1 MSDDA
6 DNEPGSG
13 PSDGSRPDDEAPID
27 TPTPGQG
34 DQGASANPSEPPT
47 SENAAGA
54 AQDAAAVEVEDV
66 AQDTD
71 DGFYGG
77 AARPRLGAGLAVG
90 GIVLIALLA
99 ALIVFVA
106 GGDEDE
112 ADEESSAPIDTA
124 AELQAQVRRFADAW
138 VAGDVEAAAPYAAVC
153 LEEVGQVAT
162 EELLDLTLDAIEAF
176 QGVPRDQLSV
186 RRVVTREVS
195 DGTGQARIDL
205 DPGPFDDP
213 LEAVG
218 LFLPWRQSGER
229 WLLDTCTFGAGDD
242 EELPEGAPRRA
253 EVIRA
258 MAARGYAEE
267 LSICVADALIAEVG
281 LAELNPTELSD
292 EQEALRIASEALCR
306 SAPAL
311 VGGAAG
317 TPDDPIPFGAVG
329 RVGEW
334 ELSVTDVVADA
345 NTLVMDAFDFNDPP
359 AEGEQFV
366 LVRLELTYRGE
377 QPGATLLDLGFRVE
391 AQGGRTY
398 DEFDDT
404 CGLFPDEIDQ
414 VAETPTGETR
424 SGTMCWSVATDD
436 VASLRLLVDSLVTL
450 DDPKLWFEL
459 SG

>member
-1 MSDDA
+1 MMSDDA
-6 DNEPGSG
+6 DNEAGS
-13 PSDGSRPDDEAPID
+13 D
-27 TPTPGQG
+27 TP
-34 DQGASANPSEPPT
+34 DQ
-47 SENAAGA
+47 
-54 AQDAAAVEVEDV
+54 
-66 AQDTD
+66 D
-71 DGFYGG
+71 DDFYGG
-77 AARPRLGAGLAVG
+77 AARPRVATGLAIG
-90 GIVLIALLA
+90 GIVLVALLA
-99 ALIVFVA
+99 ALVVFLS
-106 GGDEDE
+106 GGDDE
-112 ADEESSAPIDTA
+112 QVDEESPTPIDPA

-138 VAGDVEAAAPYAAVC
+138 VTGDVEAAAPYAAVC
-153 LEEVGQVAT
+153 LQEVGQEAT

-176 QGVPRDQLSV
+176 QGVPRNQLIV

-267 LSICVADALIAEVG
+267 LSICVADAIIAEVG
-281 LAELNPTELSD
+281 LAELDPAELSD

-306 SAPAL
+306 SAPVL

-317 TPDDPIPFGAVG
+317 TPDDPIPFGAIG

-334 ELSVTDVVADA
+334 DMSVTDVVADA
-345 NTLVMDAFDFNDPP
+345 TTLVMDAYDFNNPP

-414 VAETPTGETR
+414 VAETPTGGTL
-424 SGTMCWSVATDD
+424 SGTMCWSVETDD
-436 VASLRLLVDSLVTL
+436 VASLRLLADSLVTL
-450 DDPKLWFEL
+450 DDPKVWFAL